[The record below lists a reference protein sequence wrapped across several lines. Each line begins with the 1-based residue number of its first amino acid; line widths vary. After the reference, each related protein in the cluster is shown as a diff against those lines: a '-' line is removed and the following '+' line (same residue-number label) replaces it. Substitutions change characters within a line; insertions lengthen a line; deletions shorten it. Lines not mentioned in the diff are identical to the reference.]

1 MVLYLTWGVE
11 TTLESPSAVP
21 ELFLCGLTGLF
32 NTRQLQCGLNKK
44 TVFILFNRFAL
55 RSLNTFQLL
64 SYTDVP
70 KYNIYQI

>member
-44 TVFILFNRFAL
+44 TE
-55 RSLNTFQLL
+55 ST
-64 SYTDVP
+64 SYSIGLH
-70 KYNIYQI
+70 YAH